1 MAATPIVS
9 PGPAAGSLRERRA
22 ALEGAVAALEGIEGW
37 LFEAGSVE
45 LEELLGL
52 TDELVR
58 RAEAARFIVVA
69 EAHARGVVAE
79 SDAASLTSW
88 VTQRA
93 LGARQSGGAGIARA
107 VTALGLPANGVVLEA
122 VEAGR
127 ITVGVANVVMAEI
140 GKIESR
146 LAEGAR
152 DAVLAGMV
160 EMGMVEGAKGVRRVR
175 PELLARYGL
184 TEELEREA
192 DRLRRGRA
200 LSRPVVEDGLHE
212 YRLVLDPEGAAVFEA
227 AIEALSAPAPC
238 EEPETGVV
246 ERDLRSSDQ
255 RRADALVD
263 LVRAAVGSMDTRA
276 GRGAKATL
284 LVSMSLEDLRAGAR
298 AGRTL
303 GGLDAGAVLDP
314 TTVRRLAC
322 DAEVVPVVLGGEGE
336 VLDLGRSVRLFT
348 AMQVKALWLRDGGC
362 TYPGCSTPARW
373 SDAHHLVHWADGGT
387 SDLTNAALLC
397 QRHHTIVHSRRLYGW
412 LEQDGGTSGADPP
425 QVVWDLTPGS
435 YDRELVAWP
444 RAG

>member
-1 MAATPIVS
+1 M
-9 PGPAAGSLRERRA
+9 
-22 ALEGAVAALEGIEGW
+22 
-37 LFEAGSVE
+37 
-45 LEELLGL
+45 
-52 TDELVR
+52 
-58 RAEAARFIVVA
+58 VVA

-122 VEAGR
+122 VETGR

-238 EEPETGVV
+238 EDPETGVV

-255 RRADALVD
+255 RRAC
-263 LVRAAVGSMDTRA
+263 
-276 GRGAKATL
+276 L
-284 LVSMSLEDLRAGAR
+284 LYTSPS
-298 AGRTL
+298 
-303 GGLDAGAVLDP
+303 P
-314 TTVRRLAC
+314 
-322 DAEVVPVVLGGEGE
+322 
-336 VLDLGRSVRLFT
+336 
-348 AMQVKALWLRDGGC
+348 RD
-362 TYPGCSTPARW
+362 
-373 SDAHHLVHWADGGT
+373 
-387 SDLTNAALLC
+387 
-397 QRHHTIVHSRRLYGW
+397 
-412 LEQDGGTSGADPP
+412 
-425 QVVWDLTPGS
+425 
-435 YDRELVAWP
+435 
-444 RAG
+444 

>member
-1 MAATPIVS
+1 MAATPIFS
-9 PGPAAGSLRERRA
+9 PGPAADSLRERRA

-107 VTALGLPANGVVLEA
+107 VTTLGLPANGVVLEA

-160 EMGMVEGAKGVRRVR
+160 EMGMVEGARGVRRVR

-284 LVSMSLEDLRAGAR
+284 LVSMSWEDLRAGAR